1 MPDDSA
7 APKVIHRQDYTP
19 PPFLIER
26 IDLDFDLGEEE
37 TRVGARLAVRR
48 NPAAAA
54 QDAPLVLDG
63 EALVLRSIRID
74 GRPLRDSEYEA
85 GASHLTVAGV
95 PAQFV
100 LETEV
105 AIRPQDNTTLS
116 GLYKSGG
123 MFCTQ
128 CEAEGFRRITWF
140 LDRPDVMARYTA
152 TVRAE
157 KARYPVLL
165 ANGNPVES
173 GDLGDG
179 RHFVRWEDPFPK
191 PSYLFALVAGDL
203 ACLEDSFVTRSGR
216 KVALRIYSHHPD
228 IDKCAHAMA
237 SLKKAMKWDEE
248 AYGLEYDLD
257 IFMIVAVGDF
267 NFGAMENKGLNIFN
281 TKYILAKPET
291 ATDYDHAAIESVV
304 AHEYFHN
311 WTGNRITCRDWFQL
325 SLKEGLTVFRE
336 QQFTEEVQSAA
347 VARINEVRL
356 LRGRQFQ
363 EDASPMAHPVRP
375 DSYMT
380 IDNFYTPTVY
390 EKGAEVIRMMR
401 EIIGPDGYRKGM
413 ELYVQRHDGQ
423 AVTCDDFVQAMED
436 ASGVD
441 LTRFRL
447 WYAQA
452 GTPELEVGTAYDE
465 AGRAL
470 TLSVGQRLAPTPGQP
485 EKQPMH
491 IPLALGLIDAEGQEV
506 ALQLPGEPIPNAAG
520 TRLLDIKAAR
530 QEFTFVNLR
539 TRPAVS
545 LLRGFSAPVKLR
557 AERSDEE
564 LQQLMAH
571 DTEPVARWDAGQQLA
586 VKLILGLV
594 ADRKAGRPLAVD
606 PKFIDAFART
616 LDDEGIADKAFVA
629 LALTLPSEEY
639 LGEHMA
645 VIDVE
650 GIYEAREFVRATLGQ
665 ALQER
670 WRRTYETCRD
680 EGPYR
685 FTPDAVG
692 RRSLKNLALYYLV
705 GSGHADGQALCL
717 QQLARGTNMTDSLAA
732 LADLDRVD
740 ADARAHAL
748 AAFYAKW
755 RGEALVLDKW
765 FATQA
770 THRLPDTLDRVQAL
784 LADPAFDYR
793 NPNKVYALIGAF
805 AGGNPIAF
813 HDAGGRGYRFVADQ
827 VLKLDPMNP
836 QVAAR
841 IVGPLIRWRR
851 YDEAR
856 QAQMRAELER
866 IVKTPGVSK
875 NVYEIAAKGA
885 A

>member
-1 MPDDSA
+1 MPDDSS
-7 APKVIHRQDYTP
+7 APQEIRREDYTP

-37 TRVGARLAVRR
+37 TRVGARLMLRR
-48 NPAAAA
+48 NPAAAEP
-54 QDAPLVLDG
+54 DGPLVLDG
-63 EALVLRSIRID
+63 EALELRSVKID
-74 GRPLRDSEYEA
+74 GRALQ
-85 GASHLTVAGV
+85 ASDYRVAPTHLTIARV
-95 PAQFV
+95 PSQFT
-100 LETEV
+100 LDTEV
-105 AIRPQDNTTLS
+105 VIRPQDNTTLS

-128 CEAEGFRRITWF
+128 CEAEGFRRITYF

-152 TVRAE
+152 TIRAE

-165 ANGNPVES
+165 ANGNPVEA

-179 RHFVRWEDPFPK
+179 RHLVRWEDPFPK

-228 IDKCAHAMA
+228 IDKCGHAMA

-248 AYGLEYDLD
+248 TYGLEYDLD

-291 ATDYDHAAIESVV
+291 ATDLDHANIESVV

-336 QQFTEEVQSAA
+336 QQFTADVQSAA

-390 EKGAEVIRMMR
+390 EKGAEVIRMMCELLGEER
-401 EIIGPDGYRKGM
+401 YRKGM
-413 ELYVQRHDGQ
+413 ELYIKRHDGQ
-423 AVTCDDFVQAMED
+423 AVTCDDFVAAMED

-441 LTRFRL
+441 LGQFRL
-447 WYAQA
+447 WYSQA
-452 GTPELEVGTAYDE
+452 GTPELKVDARYDD
-465 AGRAL
+465 AARAL
-470 TLSVGQRLAPTPGQP
+470 TLGVEQRVPPTPGQA
-485 EKQPMH
+485 EKQATH
-491 IPLALGLIDAEGQEV
+491 IPLALGLVDERGQEL
-506 ALQLPGEPIPNAAG
+506 AAQLPGEPIPNAAG
-520 TRLLDIKAAR
+520 TRLLELKAPR

-539 TRPAVS
+539 ERPAVS
-545 LLRGFSAPVKLR
+545 LLRGFSAPVKLK
-557 AERSDEE
+557 AERSDQE
-564 LQQLMAH
+564 LRTLMAH

-594 ADRKAGRPLAVD
+594 ADRKAGKPLAVD
-606 PKFIDAFART
+606 SGFIDAFART
-616 LDDEGIADKAFVA
+616 LDDEAIADKAFVA
-629 LALTLPSEEY
+629 LALTLPGEEY
-639 LGEHMA
+639 LGEHME
-645 VIDVE
+645 VIDVD
-650 GIYEAREFVRATLGQ
+650 GIYEAREFVRAEVGK
-665 ALQER
+665 ALAER
-670 WRRTYETCRD
+670 WRRTYEACRD

-692 RRSLKNLALYYLV
+692 RRSLKNLALSYLLAA
-705 GSGHADGQALCL
+705 GHPDAQQLCL
-717 QQLARGTNMTDSLAA
+717 QQLARGTNMTDA
-732 LADLDRVD
+732 LVALGSLDRID
-740 ADARAHAL
+740 KDARAHAV

-770 THRLPDTLDRVQAL
+770 TWRLPDTLDRVGAL
-784 LADPAFDYR
+784 LSDPAFDYK
-793 NPNKVYALIGAF
+793 NPNKIYALIGGF
-805 AGGNPIAF
+805 AGGNPMAF
-813 HDAGGRGYRFVADQ
+813 HDASGRGYRFLADQ
-827 VLKLDPMNP
+827 VLKLDPSNP

-841 IVGPLIRWRR
+841 ILGPLIRWRR
-851 YDEAR
+851 YDETR
-856 QAQMRAELER
+856 QALMRAELER

-875 NVYEIAAKGA
+875 NVYEIAAKA
-885 A
+885 VA